1 MRVLLAGL
9 WLCGSVASASA
20 QAPLT
25 VSHADA
31 YFQWDVPPYTVTE
44 ELNDAPESFV
54 ITCGALTATVP
65 LPTDQHP
72 VTVVRYPL
80 VNMLPAPGTYQ
91 CDLYAQNSAGRQ
103 ADPNVPFP
111 LFTSGFVP
119 GSPSQLSVL
128 NEPPPPGSHE
138 MGVIATD
145 NFNRANETPLSGGGN
160 WSLSFGDNPWDL
172 SGNVVV
178 PRVIFNDCVMH
189 YTAGTWP
196 NDQYSKADL
205 TVTATVGGDQGV
217 GLTVRGTT
225 AATTYY
231 RAVADHAAS
240 GNVSIAKMVA
250 GVHTTLVSG
259 TFSWTDGATWEL
271 RVQGTTLT
279 FLCNGVTVLTTTDSS
294 IASGTP
300 GIALSSNVTSASI
313 DNWEG
318 GDFSSAAASLVYASK
333 PLAAMLGR

>member
-1 MRVLLAGL
+1 
-9 WLCGSVASASA
+9 
-20 QAPLT
+20 
-25 VSHADA
+25 
-31 YFQWDVPPYTVTE
+31 
-44 ELNDAPESFV
+44 
-54 ITCGALTATVP
+54 
-65 LPTDQHP
+65 
-72 VTVVRYPL
+72 
-80 VNMLPAPGTYQ
+80 
-91 CDLYAQNSAGRQ
+91 
-103 ADPNVPFP
+103 
-111 LFTSGFVP
+111 
-119 GSPSQLSVL
+119 
-128 NEPPPPGSHE
+128 

-178 PRVIFNDCVMH
+178 PRFLSQDCIMH

-240 GNVSIAKMVA
+240 SNVSIAKMVA
-250 GVHTTLVSG
+250 AVHTTLTSG
-259 TFSWTDGATWEL
+259 TFTWTDGATWEL

-279 FLCNGVTVLTTTDSS
+279 FICNGTTVLTTTDSA
-294 IASGTP
+294 IASGKP
-300 GIALSSNVTSASI
+300 GIALSSNVTAASI

-318 GDFSSAAASLVYASK
+318 GDFAAGGGAKKRMLAGLLVQRA
-333 PLAAMLGR
+333 LRV